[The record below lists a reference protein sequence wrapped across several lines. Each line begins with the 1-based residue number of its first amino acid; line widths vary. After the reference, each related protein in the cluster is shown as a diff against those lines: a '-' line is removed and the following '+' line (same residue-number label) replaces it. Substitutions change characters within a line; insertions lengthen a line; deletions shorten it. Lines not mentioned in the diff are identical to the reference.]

1 MKITVLDGKA
11 LNPGDLKWDEISR
24 EGEFTLFDYTSK
36 DEVVDR
42 IGESEIVITNKTVID
57 KEVMDAC
64 PSIRYICVLA
74 TGYNIVDTAY
84 AEKKGILVSN
94 VPSYARDSVS
104 QYTMALLLELCHH
117 IGHHDREVKKGRWK
131 DTWCFWDYPLLEL
144 KGKTMGIIGMGA
156 IGERTAEL
164 ASAFGME
171 VICYSRTV
179 KEGWRNVSL
188 PSLFALS
195 DVISLHCPLT
205 DVTKGIIRK
214 ENIEKMKDGV
224 FIINTGRGGLVVE
237 EDLKEALESGKV
249 GGAAVDVVSTEP
261 IKEDNPLLSAPNCII
276 TPHMAWGSREARERI
291 ISITAEN
298 IRAYK
303 GGAPINLVK

>member
-11 LNPGDLKWDEISR
+11 LNPGDLQWDEISR
-24 EGEFTLFDYTSK
+24 EGEFTLFDYTAK
-36 DEVVDR
+36 DEVIDR

-94 VPSYARDSVS
+94 VPSYAKDSVS

-117 IGHHDREVKKGRWK
+117 IGHHDREVKNGRWK

-303 GGAPINLVK
+303 DGAPINLVK

>member
-1 MKITVLDGKA
+1 
-11 LNPGDLKWDEISR
+11 
-24 EGEFTLFDYTSK
+24 
-36 DEVVDR
+36 
-42 IGESEIVITNKTVID
+42 
-57 KEVMDAC
+57 
-64 PSIRYICVLA
+64 
-74 TGYNIVDTAY
+74 
-84 AEKKGILVSN
+84 
-94 VPSYARDSVS
+94 
-104 QYTMALLLELCHH
+104 
-117 IGHHDREVKKGRWK
+117 
-131 DTWCFWDYPLLEL
+131 
-144 KGKTMGIIGMGA
+144 MGA

-205 DVTKGIIRK
+205 QETKGIIRK

-303 GGAPINLVK
+303 DGAPINLVK

>member
-24 EGEFTLFDYTSK
+24 EGEFTLFDYTAK
-36 DEVVDR
+36 DEVIDR

-74 TGYNIVDTAY
+74 TGYNTVDTAY

-94 VPSYARDSVS
+94 VPSYAKDSVS
-104 QYTMALLLELCHH
+104 QYTMAL
-117 IGHHDREVKKGRWK
+117 
-131 DTWCFWDYPLLEL
+131 LLEL

>member
-24 EGEFTLFDYTSK
+24 EGEFTLFDYTAK
-36 DEVVDR
+36 DEVIDR

-74 TGYNIVDTAY
+74 TGYNTVDTAY

-94 VPSYARDSVS
+94 VPSYAKDSVS

-117 IGHHDREVKKGRWK
+117 IGHHDREVKNGRWK

-303 GGAPINLVK
+303 DGAPINLVK

>member
-24 EGEFTLFDYTSK
+24 EGEFTLFDYTAK
-36 DEVVDR
+36 DEVIER

-94 VPSYARDSVS
+94 VPSYAKDSVS

-214 ENIEKMKDGV
+214 ENIEK
-224 FIINTGRGGLVVE
+224 INYPR
-237 EDLKEALESGKV
+237 
-249 GGAAVDVVSTEP
+249 
-261 IKEDNPLLSAPNCII
+261 
-276 TPHMAWGSREARERI
+276 SR
-291 ISITAEN
+291 TAGFATVH
-298 IRAYK
+298 RY
-303 GGAPINLVK
+303 